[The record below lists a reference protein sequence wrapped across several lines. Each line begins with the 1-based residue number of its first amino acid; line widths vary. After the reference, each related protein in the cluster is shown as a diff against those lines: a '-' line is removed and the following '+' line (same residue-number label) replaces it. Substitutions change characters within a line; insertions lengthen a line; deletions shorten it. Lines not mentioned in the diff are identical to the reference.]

1 MTDNRGIIINFEGL
15 DYSFKETNSKRLYEY
30 IRDNITEKVKLI
42 SFPNYESQSSYFV
55 HEYLKKAY
63 GDVNDV
69 DEKQTSLFYAMD
81 RYDTMKKLDINTLL
95 DDGYII
101 ILDRY
106 TGSNIIFQSTKISNK
121 YLNNDVSQSLIQEY
135 IRWAEN
141 LEYEIL
147 KLPKPD
153 IVIYMNMPVKVSYP
167 LMRERTLKN
176 GETEDC
182 HESNRQFMESV
193 EKNALYIA
201 NHLNWNIVNC
211 TDDNDQI
218 RDEESIFN
226 DIIIDIVYFLTQ
238 LTN

>member
-1 MTDNRGIIINFEGL
+1 MSKGTIINFEGL

-30 IRDNITEKVKLI
+30 IKDNITEKVILI

-81 RYDTMKKLDINTLL
+81 RYDTMKKLDINKLL
-95 DDGYII
+95 DNGYII

-121 YLNNDVSQSLIQEY
+121 YINKDVSQTLIQDY
-135 IRWAEN
+135 IRWAEE

-153 IVIYMNMPVKVSYP
+153 TVIYMNMPVKVSYP

-193 EKNALYIA
+193 ENNALYIA

-211 TDDNDQI
+211 TDDTDRI

-226 DIIIDIVYFLTQ
+226 DILNIVFY
-238 LTN
+238 NRSN